1 MKNMVCVLLSVVLLM
16 LLVGCGKND
25 IDQAKAVKCTLKEA
39 WEIAL
44 SDAWKWADDAEAIL
58 ISSTDNHDSESAEN
72 GAGGKRRCWSFMFH
86 SDEKDK
92 QYSVYVIDGKAVYGQ
107 EASTP
112 RYATF
117 SIDDIVLDSDELC
130 SLVQGQLKGGVNWA
144 WGYHYIVQYRY
155 MDENGEVPQLTVS
168 VRGIND
174 AGQER
179 YMIYNPYTGVLQV
192 VLDKTGY
199 DENGRSIWEIV
210 EDYREAQ
217 NGQGGQQVESTDSYA
232 GKSREELEEMR
243 EQIEEEFSVYE
254 SAVQYR
260 FDPEEFY
267 NAVIDGLVSGRFS
280 PFSNCKTYENDEEW
294 KSKMEAYYGEGWE
307 ALGE

>member
-25 IDQAKAVKCTLKEA
+25 IDQAKAVKWTLKEA

-112 RYATF
+112 
-117 SIDDIVLDSDELC
+117 
-130 SLVQGQLKGGVNWA
+130 
-144 WGYHYIVQYRY
+144 
-155 MDENGEVPQLTVS
+155 
-168 VRGIND
+168 
-174 AGQER
+174 
-179 YMIYNPYTGVLQV
+179 
-192 VLDKTGY
+192 
-199 DENGRSIWEIV
+199 
-210 EDYREAQ
+210 
-217 NGQGGQQVESTDSYA
+217 
-232 GKSREELEEMR
+232 
-243 EQIEEEFSVYE
+243 
-254 SAVQYR
+254 
-260 FDPEEFY
+260 
-267 NAVIDGLVSGRFS
+267 
-280 PFSNCKTYENDEEW
+280 
-294 KSKMEAYYGEGWE
+294 
-307 ALGE
+307 